1 MKIPL
6 LYKVEVGALKS
17 AMAAAPGTA
26 LLVLAIVWSLG
37 AFVWRQI
44 RKKQEYEWRDI
55 FKGESL
61 EAYYGRIIQNTAYHR

>member
-1 MKIPL
+1 VKIPL

-44 RKKQEYEWRDI
+44 RKKQEYEWRDHI
-55 FKGESL
+55 
-61 EAYYGRIIQNTAYHR
+61 